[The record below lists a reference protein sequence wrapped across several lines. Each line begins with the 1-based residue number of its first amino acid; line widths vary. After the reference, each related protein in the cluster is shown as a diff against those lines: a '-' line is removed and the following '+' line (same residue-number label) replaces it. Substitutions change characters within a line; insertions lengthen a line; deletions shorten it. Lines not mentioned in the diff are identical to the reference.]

1 MKCSLGSR
9 PKARGRSTQA
19 RPRVPRDPARR
30 ERELRDPSV
39 ERPEA
44 QSRLPGTPDRYTAD
58 ARGAGTS
65 GVRSPPNPAGREPA
79 RVGLWKPGPPSGP
92 STDLGVPPSPLVQ
105 QRFPGPATERATARP
120 KPPSASSRP
129 ISRALAPLPPIP
141 RTPPGLETAAGPP
154 SPCARARGRLQFS
167 REVPPP
173 AFPCSAP
180 PNTASE
186 CASEKGG
193 GRSRRRYCRRHYP
206 LFLCRTDLYV
216 WSASHWFWTGGN
228 WSERDLDTAG

>member
-65 GVRSPPNPAGREPA
+65 GVRSPLNPAGREPA
-79 RVGLWKPGPPSGP
+79 SVGLWKPGPPSGP

-105 QRFPGPATERATARP
+105 QRFPGPATERATART

-129 ISRALAPLPPIP
+129 ISRALARSRPSPRSQGLLRASKPPPGRPLPARVHAAASSSRERFP
-141 RTPPGLETAAGPP
+141 RLP
-154 SPCARARGRLQFS
+154 SPALLPPTPLASARARKEEGALGDGTADAIILCFS
-167 REVPPP
+167 AAPTSTSGLRPTGFGPEV
-173 AFPCSAP
+173 
-180 PNTASE
+180 
-186 CASEKGG
+186 
-193 GRSRRRYCRRHYP
+193 
-206 LFLCRTDLYV
+206 
-216 WSASHWFWTGGN
+216 TGVSGI
-228 WSERDLDTAG
+228 